1 MEKAIVLG
9 KPVDTIAITQ
19 SLGLQTFRRS
29 RHLWSKED
37 DELLLNRLNQL
48 YPELLATQ
56 DFDANKVDWRLVAE
70 AFGDSRKAKECRRR
84 WVALLNPNLRRGRW
98 TADED
103 QLLMEQYNLHGPL
116 WQTIARNIQG
126 RSEHQCSKRYREIL
140 DPGVR
145 DRLKPW
151 TDEEDLLLVRMIS
164 KHGTKWKTIAQG
176 LELRLSL
183 TCRNRWRT
191 LTTDI
196 ARGRAKALLLDT
208 ISQVVEGESKNRLR
222 ELLSSLHLG
231 SNATGAE
238 SSLSSSSDLLRASK
252 GNADSAE
259 TSFRPLIGGEFA
271 SGNDY
276 LPFPVKSEYAGEL
289 SESHENQQVSKHP
302 DRNSANADFPTSLSM
317 SLDSPVSNTGSGK
330 STLSSAVP
338 VKTEDEWTFNLLQ
351 KGNGESSLPNELS
364 SASGSINSEQLVH
377 HLVQYASLRGV
388 DINVYHHVHHHYQN
402 NQQGLLYGDQRTKT
416 GAVTGESPGFSGNS
430 GFTPPPPSFSFA
442 EYEAQRKRHQH
453 FNYLPPLMSVPQLTS
468 SVVATPT
475 THHHHHH
482 HHHHHSKDE
491 NSGKRAHN
499 ENHEHEN
506 TYTNGSKVLEDPI
519 DDFGRIPELDRTAKR
534 AKTSDEQIEDND
546 EELEFFESLRNLRGT
561 STETDTE
568 QKAVIDHA
576 PVSQHHPL
584 HYTGGNSG
592 LPDSFFDA
600 DAEDLIDSYGQFY
613 HLYLNDPV
621 YERKTE
627 DSLPFGAIPFNP
639 S

>member
-37 DELLLNRLNQL
+37 DELLLNRLHQL
-48 YPELLATQ
+48 YPELMATP
-56 DFDANKVDWRLVAE
+56 DLDANKVDWRRVAE

-103 QLLMEQYNLHGPL
+103 QLLLDQYNLHGPL

-191 LTTDI
+191 LTTNI
-196 ARGRAKALLLDT
+196 ARGRAKTLLLDA
-208 ISQVVEGESKNRLR
+208 ISQVVEGDNKDRLG
-222 ELLSSLHLG
+222 ELLSSLNQGTTAVGSDSSGISLLG
-231 SNATGAE
+231 APRGPNENNGQLGRTFQ
-238 SSLSSSSDLLRASK
+238 SLNHGDY
-252 GNADSAE
+252 
-259 TSFRPLIGGEFA
+259 A
-271 SGNDY
+271 SGNNFEHFS
-276 LPFPVKSEYAGEL
+276 LKSEYAGEL
-289 SESHENQQVSKHP
+289 NRTHEISRDNSIP
-302 DRNSANADFPTSLSM
+302 DENNANADYPTSLSM
-317 SLDSPVSNTGSGK
+317 SLDSPVSNAGSGK
-330 STLSSAVP
+330 STLSSAAVP

-351 KGNGESSLPNELS
+351 KGDETATLPKEL
-364 SASGSINSEQLVH
+364 ASVKGSVNSEQLVQ
-377 HLVQYASLRGV
+377 HLVLFAALRGV

-402 NQQGLLYGDQRTKT
+402 NQLGLPYTEQRLLSSMGADSSSLYG
-416 GAVTGESPGFSGNS
+416 GNA

-453 FNYLPPLMSVPQLTS
+453 FNYLPPLMAVPQLTS
-468 SVVATPT
+468 SVVSAPT

-482 HHHHHSKDE
+482 HHHHHTKED
-491 NSGKRAHN
+491 NSGKRARN
-499 ENHEHEN
+499 DGHEH
-506 TYTNGSKVLEDPI
+506 TSTFSKPTRILRDHIDNFEAISELERPVK
-519 DDFGRIPELDRTAKR
+519 RTKSTDQ
-534 AKTSDEQIEDND
+534 KEDAD
-546 EELEFFESLRNLRGT
+546 EEIEFFESLRNLRGP
-561 STETDTE
+561 SVESDTVP
-568 QKAVIDHA
+568 KAAIGTA

-584 HYTGGNSG
+584 HYTGGSG
-592 LPDSFFDA
+592 ALPESFFDA

-621 YERKTE
+621 LEKRAEET
-627 DSLPFGAIPFNP
+627 LPFGAIPFNP